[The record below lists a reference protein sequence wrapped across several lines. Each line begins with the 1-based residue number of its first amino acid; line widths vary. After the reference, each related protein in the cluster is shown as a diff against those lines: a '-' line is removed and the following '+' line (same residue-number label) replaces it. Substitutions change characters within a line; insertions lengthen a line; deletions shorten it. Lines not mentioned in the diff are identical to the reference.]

1 MAIRAR
7 KSKCVPP
14 ANHAANK
21 GLNHLIRTSPHHAHT
36 ERGSMANPHGHAKG
50 SLPFL
55 LAMLCGTAAIGAA
68 ICCLPPQSLAAQAGA
83 SKGNAPASKAPRS
96 GTSAGSA
103 GTAPAAAPARPAAND
118 AAARNDILQS
128 RSWQDTL
135 QQFDDWLSNQVLY
148 DDDEVRHIRAR
159 LNAGIG
165 RMSATQL
172 EVFLNDMRQKLAILS
187 SDRAL
192 DAQDYLAEKFLVA
205 SDAYARRI
213 RDQLPDLLSMSPTQ
227 VEQRLSMFAAKRR
240 SRQQAQGAFE
250 QSRERRL
257 ASNTAQVKARQE
269 HRQRI
274 GTRTTAA
281 TAAAST
287 PNDFTPSR
295 DYFPDV
301 GNNGPSMVIG
311 VGFY

>member
-1 MAIRAR
+1 MR
-7 KSKCVPP
+7 
-14 ANHAANK
+14 
-21 GLNHLIRTSPHHAHT
+21 L
-36 ERGSMANPHGHAKG
+36 
-50 SLPFL
+50 LPTL
-55 LAMLCGTAAIGAA
+55 LVLLCGTAAIGL
-68 ICCLPPQSLAAQAGA
+68 CCLLPKSLAAQAGA
-83 SKGNAPASKAPRS
+83 AKGNAPATKAPRS
-96 GTSAGSA
+96 APSAGA
-103 GTAPAAAPARPAAND
+103 ATGKAPAAAPARPAADD

-128 RSWQDTL
+128 RSWQDTM
-135 QQFDDWLSNQVLY
+135 QQFDNWLSNQILY

-213 RDQLPDLLSMSPTQ
+213 REQLPDLLSMSPTQ

-257 ASNTAQVKARQE
+257 TSNTAQVKARQE

-274 GTRTTAA
+274 ATRSTAA